1 MLTNYG
7 AGPNAPDRPLRHVAL
22 FLATVVT
29 TTWMGAEQLIM
40 RDAAYAAGGWP
51 VMLGDG
57 LLYALPFLLF
67 LTTHEFGHYLMARA
81 RGVSVS
87 LPYFIPVPLALGTLG
102 AVIRIREPLRRTRT
116 LFDIGAAGPLAGFV
130 IALALVLVG
139 LATVPPPEYLLTVSG
154 HQPIVDRFTATGQ
167 WPTVSEVL
175 APGIVLTLFGDT
187 ALWHLLMKL
196 SPYAPPAYELQHYPL
211 LLAGWLGL
219 FFTALN
225 LLPVGQLDGGHVVYA
240 LFGPRVHAV
249 VARITTT
256 LLIVSGT
263 LGATRDLPMLTGS
276 LAAFVA
282 SKVREGMPE
291 AALDRVYES
300 GEWAAWPLL
309 AYLLFLM
316 LRRFFN
322 GRTWHALGG
331 AVALTGAAWLTLTFA
346 PGVVSAV
353 GYTGWLAWS
362 ALILFLIKV
371 DHPPVLVTEPL
382 DARRRVA
389 GYACLALFVLCFS
402 FRPLEQRIGEGPV
415 PADRSRPIRVETA
428 AAPADAAPA
437 DGAPGEGTPGRIAAP
452 GGGR

>member
-7 AGPNAPDRPLRHVAL
+7 AGPNAPDRPLRHLLL
-22 FLATVVT
+22 FLATVAT
-29 TTWMGAEQLIM
+29 TTWMGVGLIG
-40 RDAAYAAGGWP
+40 RGAAYEAGGWP

-139 LATVPPPEYLLTVSG
+139 LATIPEPSYLLTVSTEFHEPLIADFARMG
-154 HQPIVDRFTATGQ
+154 R
-167 WPTVSEVL
+167 WPTLDEVL
-175 APGIVLTLFGDT
+175 QPGLVVMLFGDT
-187 ALWHLLMKL
+187 VLWHLLMQL

-240 LFGPRVHAV
+240 LFGPRVHSV
-249 VARITTT
+249 VARITTS
-256 LLIVSGT
+256 LLIVSGA
-263 LGATRDLPMLTGS
+263 LGASRDFPMLTGP
-276 LAAFVA
+276 LAGWVA
-282 SKVREGMPE
+282 GLLNVPEGSIFQ
-291 AALDRVYES
+291 VYEA

-316 LRRFFN
+316 LRRFFG
-322 GRTWHALGG
+322 GRTLLALGV
-331 AVALTGAAWLTLTFA
+331 AAALTGAVGLTLAFA

-371 DHPPVLVTEPL
+371 DHPPVLVTESL
-382 DARRRVA
+382 DVPRRVA
-389 GYACLALFVLCFS
+389 GYACLVLFVLCFS
-402 FRPLEQRIGEGPV
+402 VRPLEQQIGEGPV
-415 PADRSRPIRVETA
+415 PAERPPPIRVETGA
-428 AAPADAAPA
+428 TPGGA
-437 DGAPGEGTPGRIAAP
+437 APGEGTPARIAAP
-452 GGGR
+452 EGGR